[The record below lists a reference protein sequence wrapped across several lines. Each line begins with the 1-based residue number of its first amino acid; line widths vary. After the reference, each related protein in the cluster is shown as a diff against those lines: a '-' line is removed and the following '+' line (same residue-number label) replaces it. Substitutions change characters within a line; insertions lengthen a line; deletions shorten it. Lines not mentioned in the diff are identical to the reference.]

1 MLSEGHKPYQ
11 LGAESGMNA
20 TGGPLTGR
28 RAVHNQ
34 DNGGSKS
41 TMHINKRKAQ
51 LVPELTVAQ
60 VKVLEEREK
69 LERSAASLEMKASK
83 LHQSHLGK
91 T

>member
-51 LVPELTVAQ
+51 LVPELTVA
-60 VKVLEEREK
+60 
-69 LERSAASLEMKASK
+69 
-83 LHQSHLGK
+83 
-91 T
+91 